1 MKNRAQKQQE
11 AENLR
16 RELAQA
22 PHVFL
27 ASFNKLTVAQDFEL
41 RKVVRS
47 AGARYRV
54 IKNNLAEKAA
64 EGTPAAALL
73 RGLQGMN
80 SLVYT
85 SGDPVAVAKAL
96 TAYAKNN
103 PVLTFK
109 AGMVEGRVIDVGSIQ
124 ELASLPPREEVLA
137 KLLFLIQAPAQRLAA
152 AIQAVGR
159 NLAVVLDQAVEQGR
173 LDGGAGAAEQ

>member
-1 MKNRAQKQQE
+1 MKNRAQKRQE
-11 AENLR
+11 AEDLR

-22 PHVFL
+22 AHVFL
-27 ASFNKLTVAQDFEL
+27 TSFHKLTVLQDFEL
-41 RKVVRS
+41 RKAVRA

-73 RGLQGMN
+73 SDLRGMN

-85 SGDPVAVAKAL
+85 SGDPVALAKAL

-109 AGMVEGRVIDVGSIQ
+109 AGLIEGRVIDVSSIQ
-124 ELASLPPREEVLA
+124 ELANLPPREELLA
-137 KLLFLIQAPAQRLAA
+137 KLLFLIQAPAQRLAS

-159 NLAVVLDQAVEQGR
+159 NLAVVLDQAVKEGR
-173 LDGGAGAAEQ
+173 FEGPSAQAE